1 MENENTIEIPKVSYE
16 YYARSRNIVELESFK
31 NQYENESEHTKIQ
44 EEIYDMVCT
53 KLEILKSQNNI
64 NENSETIN
72 IDENKE
78 QSLDKNVKVLR
89 LDNKKNNGFVNIL
102 YIIITISL
110 SISAII
116 YLFLVNK

>member
-44 EEIYDMVCT
+44 EEIYNMVCT

>member
-1 MENENTIEIPKVSYE
+1 MGNENTIEIPKVSYE

-44 EEIYDMVCT
+44 EEIYNMVCT